1 MHLSY
6 LTGAADTQEGMR
18 IMERHTSKRSLRA
31 ALVLGAAVAGT
42 ALVGWGGLAA
52 WNAYTEN
59 AGNSVAAGTLA
70 HANGVSCVSLLG
82 TIPTTTGTGWCSATI
97 TVGNADPATWT
108 GTTGSIIIAN
118 TGSLKGTFT
127 LALPAA
133 ASGGLCA
140 DLTLKVTDLNST
152 APDTGT
158 VIPTTALTAAGLT
171 TGVSLYSNAATPSL
185 SWTGGGV
192 AGTGTGVTANT
203 FTVAV
208 NPGGSFTSNAA
219 DQGTTCT
226 FGLLF
231 SQTAA

>member
-1 MHLSY
+1 
-6 LTGAADTQEGMR
+6 
-18 IMERHTSKRSLRA
+18 MENRKSKRSLRV
-31 ALVLGAAVAGT
+31 ALVLGTAVAGT

-59 AGNSVAAGTLA
+59 AGNSVAAGTLS
-70 HANGVSCVSLLG
+70 HANGASCVSLLG
-82 TIPTTTGTGWCSATI
+82 TIPVSVGTGWCAATI
-97 TVGNADPATWT
+97 TVANADPATWT
-108 GTTGSIIIAN
+108 GTTGTIIIAN
-118 TGSLKGTFT
+118 TGSLKSTFT

-158 VIPTTALTAAGLT
+158 VIATTALTTGSLT
-171 TGVSLYSNAATPSL
+171 TGVSLYSNASTPSL

-192 AGTGTGVTANT
+192 AGTGTGATADT
-203 FTVAV
+203 YTVTVA
-208 NPGGSFTSNAA
+208 PGGGFANGYA
-219 DQGTTCT
+219 DQGTSCS